1 MVGKRAPL
9 NVPPN
14 GSALDNRFAIHF
26 SLPLFLYAAFAA
38 GSGVKTQLKISLK
51 NLEWRCV
58 MQFKVV

>member
-38 GSGVKTQLKISLK
+38 GSGGENPAK
-51 NLEWRCV
+51 NKFE
-58 MQFKVV
+58 KP

>member
-38 GSGVKTQLKISLK
+38 GSGVKT
-51 NLEWRCV
+51 
-58 MQFKVV
+58 